1 MAENTTKKSN
11 KKTEA
16 TEETALRLE
25 WQPHTFEAYGKTTR
39 IALSKLASSISDQFK
54 QSFNDYL
61 GTNIVFNGRNFEV
74 TLIFEKGRSLNNN
87 TDGDKKMDNLDD
99 NFDYMITLAERDAI
113 NRFTTAEIKV
123 EMVNNN
129 AINNDQ
135 DIDGI
140 IGTLSSRLREE
151 LGVVAAGVHY

>member
-1 MAENTTKKSN
+1 
-11 KKTEA
+11 
-16 TEETALRLE
+16 
-25 WQPHTFEAYGKTTR
+25 
-39 IALSKLASSISDQFK
+39 
-54 QSFNDYL
+54 
-61 GTNIVFNGRNFEV
+61 
-74 TLIFEKGRSLNNN
+74 
-87 TDGDKKMDNLDD
+87 MDNLDD

-129 AINNDQ
+129 AINNGQ

-151 LGVVAAGVHY
+151 LAVVAAGVHY